1 MPDCFNEVG
10 RLQLKVHH
18 HLQVAPVAIMTM
30 MFRSLSTRCCV
41 AVSKSS
47 LQSPSTVTGL
57 SLCLTLA
64 ASQCNFAMA
73 GYRNITYDDTQISDN
88 LKYLG
93 SWTNNGS
100 YNASHVGE
108 TGTLS
113 STKDPTA
120 NVTFTFPG
128 EIATYSRGNGTYSF
142 SQSRLT
148 HSTTMAFVGV
158 VGGCTQ
164 YVSIAISTALT
175 LSPLTLS
182 IELTMVKSSS
192 ECEHLSICIIVLTTM
207 AGRLVL

>member
-1 MPDCFNEVG
+1 
-10 RLQLKVHH
+10 
-18 HLQVAPVAIMTM
+18 
-30 MFRSLSTRCCV
+30 
-41 AVSKSS
+41 
-47 LQSPSTVTGL
+47 
-57 SLCLTLA
+57 
-64 ASQCNFAMA
+64 MA

-100 YNASHVGE
+100 YNASNVPDD

-128 EIATYSRGNGTYSF
+128 EIATYSRGNVTYSF
-142 SQSRLT
+142 PQSRLT

-182 IELTMVKSSS
+182 IEVTMVKI
-192 ECEHLSICIIVLTTM
+192 LQ
-207 AGRLVL
+207 